1 MRRTAS
7 SNLHRTSTPRS
18 INTHDLLSAA
28 ACVLASP
35 RQWFSKHELDPYPNG
50 EEKLEFGKFEVLN
63 ELRTQL
69 MAIQLGDAEDKHG
82 WMRVV
87 EC

>member
-1 MRRTAS
+1 MRSVPIAS
-7 SNLHRTSTPRS
+7 ITRDGVKQDFGR
-18 INTHDLLSAA
+18 
-28 ACVLASP
+28 
-35 RQWFSKHELDPYPNG
+35 FEL
-50 EEKLEFGKFEVLN
+50 LN
-63 ELRTQL
+63 ELRSQL